1 MQDTVHAELR
11 SLGRP
16 RPPAPAPLEK
26 APRGLGFLRAMRH
39 SPIEG
44 LTQAHFG
51 QAIVTTK
58 TLVGTIMVVSSPAAL
73 RHVLIENAA
82 NYRRERLQRQILA
95 SGLGIGLLAAES
107 EQWRS
112 QRRVMGPIFGP
123 KAVAGFAG
131 EMTAAAA
138 SLVQK
143 WTLLPEG
150 SRIDVSTEMSRP
162 TIDIVRRTLLG
173 DGLGDD
179 ADKIHP
185 ALMHYH
191 NTAGRL
197 DPLDVFEAPQW
208 MPRIGRW
215 RARRSIALFRR
226 IGDAAVEARRH
237 RLATARASAPND
249 LLTALLETR
258 DPKTGQRLSTQE
270 VKDNV
275 ATFIA
280 VGSETSASA
289 LTWTLYL
296 LSLDPEWRERVEAE
310 VDRELPDGEYMD
322 GSLDRLVATR
332 AVIEEALRLY
342 PPVPVTTRQAIGAD
356 RLEQQEVA
364 PGTIIIIAPWVVHRH
379 RLLWQAPDLFD
390 PSRFLPGARE
400 TIDRFAYLPF
410 GVGSRTCIGA
420 SFAMQELMIL
430 LATIVRTFR
439 LDLAPGHKVWP
450 LHRVTL
456 RPQGGMPMILYRRRH
471 LR

>member
-1 MQDTVHAELR
+1 MLDAPHAAPR
-11 SLGRP
+11 SPGRP
-16 RPPAPAPLEK
+16 RPAAPEPL
-26 APRGLGFLRAMRH
+26 ARPPRGLSFLRAMRH

-44 LTQAHFG
+44 LTHAHFE
-51 QAIVTTK
+51 QPIVTTK
-58 TLVGTIMVVSSPAAL
+58 TLVGTIVVVSSPAAL
-73 RHVLIENAA
+73 RHVLIDNAA

-95 SGLGIGLLAAES
+95 TGLGIGLLAAEGD
-107 EQWRS
+107 QWRS
-112 QRRVMGPIFGP
+112 QRRVMGPVFNP
-123 KAVAGFAG
+123 KIVARFAE

-138 SLVQK
+138 ALVQR
-143 WTLLPEG
+143 WAELPDG
-150 SRIDVSTEMSRP
+150 SRIDVSAEMSRP
-162 TIDIVRRTLLG
+162 TVDIVRRTLLG
-173 DGLGDD
+173 DGLDGY

-191 NTAGRL
+191 NTVGRL

-208 MPRIGRW
+208 IPRIGRW

-237 RLATARASAPND
+237 RLATAPASVPND

-258 DPKTGQRLSTQE
+258 DPTTGQGLSTQE

-289 LTWTLYL
+289 LTWALYL

-310 VDRELPDGEYMD
+310 ADRELPDGRHVD
-322 GSLDRLVATR
+322 DSLDRLAATR
-332 AVIEEALRLY
+332 AVIEETLRLY
-342 PPVPVTTRQAIGAD
+342 PPVPVTTRQAIGTD
-356 RLEQQEVA
+356 RLEQQEIA
-364 PGTIIIIAPWVVHRH
+364 PGTIIILAPWVVHRH
-379 RLLWQAPDLFD
+379 RLLWEAPDLFD
-390 PSRFLPGARE
+390 PARFLPGARD

-410 GVGSRTCIGA
+410 GIGPRTCIGA
-420 SFAMQELMIL
+420 SFAMQELIIL
-430 LATIVRTFR
+430 LATIVRRFR

-456 RPQGGMPMILYRRRH
+456 RPEGGLPMILQRRT
-471 LR
+471 